1 MGKIFCLMGKSSSG
15 KDTIFK
21 EINEDKDLN
30 LKPIISYTTRPR
42 RINET
47 NGVEYFFINKDE
59 LNKFEKENKVIEK
72 RVYHTVDGD
81 WFYGTINDSQ
91 IDLSRNNYLIITTLE
106 AYDSLRNYFGD
117 DKVCDFYID
126 IEDGIRLER
135 ALEREKRQNNPNY
148 NELCRRFLAD
158 NNDFS
163 NENLSNL
170 GIKKFYINENLEN
183 CINNIKKDILNIIKK
198 DIVVGTSAESN

>member
-21 EINEDKDLN
+21 KINEDKDLD
-30 LKPIISYTTRPR
+30 LKPIISYTTRPK

-72 RVYHTVDGD
+72 RVYHTVHGD
-81 WFYGTINDSQ
+81 WFYGTINDGQ
-91 IDLSRNNYLIITTLE
+91 IDLSKNNYLLITTLE
-106 AYDSLRNYFGD
+106 AYESLRDYFGD
-117 DKVCDFYID
+117 DKVCPFYID

-135 ALEREKRQNNPNY
+135 ALEREKRQDKPNY
-148 NELCRRFLAD
+148 DELCRRFLSD
-158 NNDFS
+158 NQDFS
-163 NENLSNL
+163 DENLSNL
-170 GIKKFYINENLEN
+170 GINKFYINENLES
-183 CINNIKKDILNIIKK
+183 CINNIKKDILNLI
-198 DIVVGTSAESN
+198 